1 MLPLSQPPPLPFDQL
16 PLDPSAAL
24 ISKLAP
30 QEGTSIS
37 VNGKKMLAPW
47 RWENSSPSKLWLPLD
62 LLEAQFGVSK
72 TSSPNGSLNLNW
84 YGSQLLVPAE
94 NQRRLQDEVGV
105 EVSEWFRNL
114 GVGSQLQTSATGA
127 LNLAIELPAAR
138 VLQVRY
144 SRLQGQLRVVL
155 DLSGPTLLQKQN
167 ETFQF
172 KISNPELA
180 LRGLRQQ
187 GFAAQLTDTALK
199 LNSQGISS
207 LTLGNP
213 ARLVFDQTLQRASA
227 DLESRNAPPE
237 VGAALEAV
245 AMERKVI
252 TLNGQRYQLS
262 FVRFDPVRSNYALVP
277 LSRNRMEGLV
287 SLTALARSQGA
298 LAAINGGFFNRV
310 RELPLGGLKDQGAW
324 LSGPILNRG
333 AIAWQPGQQP
343 LFSNIRMEEWL
354 SDKEGNRWPIGALNS
369 GYVQKGLGHY
379 NSLWG
384 DVYRPITS
392 QETGWILENGRV
404 LEIWFADQMAAGVPL
419 RQGQA
424 LLVERGSNNLNLQL
438 GDEIQLQRSFYPNH
452 FEALP
457 HLLQAGPLLLNQGVV
472 VLDGPAENFSAA
484 FMAQRAPRSVVAG
497 DGDQVWLIAL
507 DGLDNRGPTLAESAE
522 LLLQAGLKQALN
534 LDGGSSTA
542 LLVEGKGGLSGR
554 GIGSAIH
561 NGLGLIKRPN
571 R

>member
-1 MLPLSQPPPLPFDQL
+1 
-16 PLDPSAAL
+16 
-24 ISKLAP
+24 
-30 QEGTSIS
+30 
-37 VNGKKMLAPW
+37 
-47 RWENSSPSKLWLPLD
+47 
-62 LLEAQFGVSK
+62 
-72 TSSPNGSLNLNW
+72 
-84 YGSQLLVPAE
+84 
-94 NQRRLQDEVGV
+94 
-105 EVSEWFRNL
+105 
-114 GVGSQLQTSATGA
+114 
-127 LNLAIELPAAR
+127 
-138 VLQVRY
+138 
-144 SRLQGQLRVVL
+144 
-155 DLSGPTLLQKQN
+155 
-167 ETFQF
+167 
-172 KISNPELA
+172 
-180 LRGLRQQ
+180 
-187 GFAAQLTDTALK
+187 
-199 LNSQGISS
+199 
-207 LTLGNP
+207 
-213 ARLVFDQTLQRASA
+213 
-227 DLESRNAPPE
+227 
-237 VGAALEAV
+237 
-245 AMERKVI
+245 
-252 TLNGQRYQLS
+252 
-262 FVRFDPVRSNYALVP
+262 
-277 LSRNRMEGLV
+277 MEGLV

-310 RELPLGGLKDQGAW
+310 RELPLGGLKEQGAW

-369 GYVQKGLGHY
+369 GYVQKGLGRY

-384 DVYRPITS
+384 NVYRPITS
-392 QETGWILENGRV
+392 QETGWILENGKV

-438 GDEIQLQRSFYPNH
+438 GDEIQLQRSFYPKH